1 MIKSIRQNHL
11 QEQSK
16 KLSQKVLIKKLA
28 VTKTEQGVLQFPDI
42 KTRDNA
48 VTALELKLNAK
59 SEDRNFRSLMTRT
72 QVYDLNENDSRI
84 VLSILKQN

>member
-11 QEQSK
+11 QKQSK

>member
-11 QEQSK
+11 QKQSK
-16 KLSQKVLIKKLA
+16 KLSQKVPIKKLA

>member
-1 MIKSIRQNHL
+1 MIKNIRQNHL
-11 QEQSK
+11 QQQSK